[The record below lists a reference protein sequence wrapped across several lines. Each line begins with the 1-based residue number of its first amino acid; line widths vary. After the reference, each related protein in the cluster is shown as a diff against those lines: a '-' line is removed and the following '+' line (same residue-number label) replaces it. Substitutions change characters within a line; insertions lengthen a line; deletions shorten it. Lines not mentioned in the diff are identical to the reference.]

1 MLVEFD
7 PKWIPSMLE
16 WAAWD
21 GLDGPVIDVR
31 PVELDSELTVY
42 AYHAY
47 VDGAVVGFRWS

>member
-1 MLVEFD
+1 
-7 PKWIPSMLE
+7 
-16 WAAWD
+16 
-21 GLDGPVIDVR
+21 VIDVR